1 MCAHAH
7 VYTDVYKH
15 APSCVYMYIHVPTR
29 ARVCTQLHMWCS
41 HMYVHVCPHCV
52 CVHMYTHVHTRVRVC
67 TQLHMWCSHMH
78 VCTYARTHTHAYVY
92 TCTCMH
98 MCIVCMC
105 VQVCVHVCVSLG
117 PGLTLTCAQKSL
129 QWKHLLGRRE
139 PHWQGGRCGSEVTP
153 SVLARLPAWGPST
166 WGPQRAGAH
175 LRVWSKPTAR
185 EVGGS
190 SSSSSS

>member
-1 MCAHAH
+1 
-7 VYTDVYKH
+7 
-15 APSCVYMYIHVPTR
+15 MYIYVPTR

-52 CVHMYTHVHTRVRVC
+52 CVHKHVHTRVRVC